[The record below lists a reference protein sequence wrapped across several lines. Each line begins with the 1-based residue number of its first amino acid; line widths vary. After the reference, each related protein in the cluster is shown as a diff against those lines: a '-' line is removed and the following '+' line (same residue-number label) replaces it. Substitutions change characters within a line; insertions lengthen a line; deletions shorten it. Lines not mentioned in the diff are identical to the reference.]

1 MVTPLLLLA
10 GPAHAASVG
19 IGLDFGTDL
28 PDSHGSDATTA
39 FPVGG
44 ALRVPVGIPLSDTA
58 GLRITPRFQG
68 AQGQDLILLPGQG
81 GAALGDEVKA
91 WYASAGVLV
100 GPEVRITR
108 GGVAPTFGA
117 GVGPAL
123 AMTFHN
129 FDRCGYF
136 AANDS
141 SDCGGSGEPLPG
153 MDPSN
158 TQLVVATELSVG
170 VQFLPE
176 DAGLGAWVELGYGS
190 VGVPGV
196 AFGDRAAEGLERA
209 PYAYN
214 AVRLGFGVL
223 FGAER

>member
-1 MVTPLLLLA
+1 MVIALLFA
-10 GPAHAASVG
+10 GPARAASVG
-19 IGLDFGTDL
+19 IGLDLGTDL
-28 PDSHGSDATTA
+28 PDVHGGDAATA
-39 FPVGG
+39 FPVGV
-44 ALRVPVGIPLSDTA
+44 ALRVPVVVPLAETA
-58 GLRITPRFQG
+58 GLRVTPRLQG
-68 AQGQDLILLPGQG
+68 AQGQDLILFPAQDG
-81 GAALGDEVKA
+81 GLALGDEVKA
-91 WYASAGVLV
+91 WYASAAVLV

-136 AANDS
+136 APNQ
-141 SDCGGSGEPLPG
+141 DCGTGAEPLPA
-153 MDPSN
+153 MDPST
-158 TQLVVATELSVG
+158 TQLAIATELSFG

-176 DAGLGAWVELGYGS
+176 DPGTGAWVELGYGS

-223 FGAER
+223 FGAAR

>member
-1 MVTPLLLLA
+1 MVIALLLA
-10 GPAHAASVG
+10 GSAHAASVG
-19 IGLDFGTDL
+19 VGLDLGTDL
-28 PDSHGSDATTA
+28 PDANASDASTA

-44 ALRVPVGIPLSDTA
+44 ALRVPIGIPLAETA

-68 AQGQDLILLPGQG
+68 AQGQDLILFPGQG
-81 GAALGDEVKA
+81 GVAFGDEVKA
-91 WYASAGVLV
+91 WYASAAVLV

-117 GVGPAL
+117 GVGPAV

-136 AANDS
+136 APNA
-141 SDCGGSGEPLPG
+141 DCGGGGEALPA
-153 MDPSN
+153 MDPST
-158 TQLVVATELSVG
+158 TQFAVATELSFG

-176 DAGLGAWVELGYGS
+176 DPGIGAWVELGYGS
-190 VGVPGV
+190 VGVPGTT
-196 AFGDRAAEGLERA
+196 FGDRAVEGLERA

-223 FGAER
+223 FGAAR